1 MFFGHLPELMIVLVL
16 ALVIFGPKR
25 LPEFGASLGK
35 GIREFRHATSELQES
50 LTVDPPQP
58 IEVPQ
63 PTRVLARGTT
73 AEDAPRQAAGVQD
86 ANKPE

>member
-50 LTVDPPQP
+50 LTVAPPQIYDLP
-58 IEVPQ
+58 EPARVPA
-63 PTRVLARGTT
+63 RVT
-73 AEDAPRQAAGVQD
+73 AAENAPRPADGVLTASQQD
-86 ANKPE
+86 

>member
-50 LTVDPPQP
+50 LTVAPPQIFDLP
-58 IEVPQ
+58 EP
-63 PTRVLARGTT
+63 ARGTA
-73 AEDAPRQAAGVQD
+73 AENAPRPATGVPAANQPD
-86 ANKPE
+86 

>member
-50 LTVDPPQP
+50 LTVDPPQHLTAP
-58 IEVPQ
+58 APNHTLSAEPV
-63 PTRVLARGTT
+63 
-73 AEDAPRQAAGVQD
+73 AEDTQRATIARSC
-86 ANKPE
+86 